1 MDERPRNLRAMLAE
15 AKDTSELMV
24 DLAYASVYFDDPDMA
39 EEVDELEH
47 QMSELVHDMRAVC
60 VLAARSPR
68 EAEGMSSVLQ
78 VVSAIERIANDA
90 VDISHIVTRRMGIPR
105 QLVADL
111 SDEIDDPRASHLL
124 ASAKFMLARERYRA
138 IDGENAD
145 AQVRKEAIILEV
157 METVNADY
165 ERALR
170 GDTDDRFEY
179 KWNYDLTSNPEAIR
193 RALEAPREIEPPE
206 LEQMKGEGTPVRRR
220 RG

>member
-1 MDERPRNLRAMLAE
+1 MRFTDLLDKEHSFRFLVGFVLALLFLVAVSVPSSSLGAFYANLEGLSDSVERGDFDTAETQLAE
-15 AKDTSELMV
+15 
-24 DLAYASVYFDDPDMA
+24 
-39 EEVDELEH
+39 
-47 QMSELVHDMRAVC
+47 
-60 VLAARSPR
+60 
-68 EAEGMSSVLQ
+68 
-78 VVSAIERIANDA
+78 VSAFYEGSRVWGMQWFADSYLFQDA
-90 VDISHIVTRRMGIPR
+90 FLQQASYSYLTGDYETVVD
-105 QLVADL
+105 DL

-124 ASAKFMLARERYRA
+124 ANAKFMLARLRYRA
-138 IDGENAD
+138 IDGESVD
-145 AQVRKEAIILEV
+145 AQVQKEAIILEV

-170 GDTDDRFEY
+170 GDTTDDFDY